1 MLRGTNVD
9 CMRIQHHL
17 VFGVCTRHSCAN
29 SSCQKRKVFT
39 RWHLRPLLAT
49 GPRGVLEEGLIEGL
63 SCLGLMSSC
72 FLCVYVMWNTQA
84 LFKFSNL
91 SLCFAIIVCLAFQ
104 CVAAWLCLSF
114 SWICQLFSSPFLMLT
129 CRPPLAPCSA
139 VLVCLFLCFPFISL
153 LPLSL
158 CLLLDLLFPF
168 WFVFVS
174 FPFSKKFSFSVLHL
188 VKTPS
193 STNNHRAS
201 ALSPWIIHLSTR
213 ERHHISRL
221 TCCPLALCQKLQVYL
236 PFLP

>member
-1 MLRGTNVD
+1 ML
-9 CMRIQHHL
+9 CYHC
-17 VFGVCTRHSCAN
+17 VFSFPVCSSLTLSVIFLDLSAFLLTLSDAHMQTATGSLFSCA
-29 SSCQKRKVFT
+29 
-39 RWHLRPLLAT
+39 
-49 GPRGVLEEGLIEGL
+49 GV
-63 SCLGLMSSC
+63 S
-72 FLCVYVMWNTQA
+72 
-84 LFKFSNL
+84 
-91 SLCFAIIVCLAFQ
+91 
-104 CVAAWLCLSF
+104 
-114 SWICQLFSSPFLMLT
+114 
-129 CRPPLAPCSA
+129 
-139 VLVCLFLCFPFISL
+139 FLCFPFISL

-193 STNNHRAS
+193 STNHHKAS